1 MWQEALQLSGG
12 GGNIVDYTQIASIT
26 DVGSTTKSVNFTPT
40 SECIPC
46 FLGVRGG
53 SDTTLKLLEGSIELC
68 SAALTTNTG
77 KMMPVTMVP
86 RVTLKAGITYTF
98 TIEGLGNP
106 SKLAAGYVLYV

>member
-12 GGNIVDYTQIASIT
+12 GSIVDYTQIASIT
-26 DVGSTTKSVNFTPT
+26 DVESTDKSVNFTPT

-46 FLGVRGG
+46 FLGVRG
-53 SDTTLKLLEGSIELC
+53 SSNTILKLLEGSTELC
-68 SAALTTNTG
+68 RATLTTNTG

-98 TIEGLGNP
+98 TIEGLGNH